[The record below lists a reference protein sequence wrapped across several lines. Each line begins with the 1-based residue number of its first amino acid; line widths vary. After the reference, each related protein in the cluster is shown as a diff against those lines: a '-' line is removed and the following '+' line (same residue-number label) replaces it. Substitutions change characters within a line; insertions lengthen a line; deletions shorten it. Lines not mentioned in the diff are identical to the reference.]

1 MFLRKNKIIVSLLIF
16 VFNCSLLASQQH
28 GKTIQIIT
36 PSLENIGDNYESWL
50 PGQIR
55 DSLREKFRNYT
66 DYTLT
71 IDESNERKLKELQ
84 RKSEGAFYDDQTMIE
99 ACKITNAQFALF
111 TTIRKAGSQYIV
123 SVTILNLTTG
133 INNAIVNSSGKKDV
147 ENLFSGNN
155 SAVDELILKLC
166 DQLDIK
172 LTPTQRFVL
181 QHGTDNLSVEQQ
193 LDLEKQSEINYKK
206 RLDELNKQLS
216 NTIGSTDLD
225 VVAKR
230 QQLEAELS
238 LTEEKQQTALRHQKE
253 LQERLAQEQKDRE
266 QENLRSIALLEK
278 RNALEKEVEEAASK
292 IRKEKL
298 DKQSVLGQ
306 INIIESKKKALVS
319 IRDNVDLRLQELTEE
334 AEYELA
340 EYKTALQNE
349 PLRAGEP
356 EEIALQRRT
365 EKYESRKKEL
375 KQRVEKEQSAVIAK
389 VEKQDSELLKDI
401 RKNQK
406 EIEKKRCVS
415 SFGNE
420 LQVSY
425 GSYDAKNTCWPAHI
439 SLYADGILLDEDEVF
454 IYYENLTGK
463 TVPNLAKA
471 NETVY
476 NNYLDTI
483 DTYNSLLMRGS
494 PILNYELDYKVEA
507 LPDEYP
513 SSYKFT
519 FLELRVKE
527 TSKNKLIQIPKLKVE
542 NLVRNWAPAY
552 DIQKHEKKESEE
564 LKSETQRY
572 RENHFDQTRGNGGF
586 SGLRI
591 GGGYASEN
599 TFCLDL
605 NYSLG
610 FAYTF
615 FIFDLSYTSLP
626 FELKKI
632 SKSDH
637 IISGTAGYGFNKR
650 IMIGPYPPT
659 VFCWSSLGLCY
670 LFLKPDCCNLLE
682 SSDSYISSSGG
693 LFLINRSAVGLE
705 IPFSKRRA
713 IYTQG
718 NLNWI
723 LNKQNNPYITYDVVV
738 GLSLCLN

>member
-1 MFLRKNKIIVSLLIF
+1 M
-16 VFNCSLLASQQH
+16 
-28 GKTIQIIT
+28 
-36 PSLENIGDNYESWL
+36 
-50 PGQIR
+50 
-55 DSLREKFRNYT
+55 
-66 DYTLT
+66 
-71 IDESNERKLKELQ
+71 
-84 RKSEGAFYDDQTMIE
+84 
-99 ACKITNAQFALF
+99 
-111 TTIRKAGSQYIV
+111 
-123 SVTILNLTTG
+123 
-133 INNAIVNSSGKKDV
+133 
-147 ENLFSGNN
+147 
-155 SAVDELILKLC
+155 KLC

-193 LDLEKQSEINYKK
+193 LDWEKQSEINYKK

-406 EIEKKRCVS
+406 EIEKKRSVS

-494 PILNYELDYKVEA
+494 PILNYELYIIH
-507 LPDEYP
+507 
-513 SSYKFT
+513 
-519 FLELRVKE
+519 
-527 TSKNKLIQIPKLKVE
+527 NQ
-542 NLVRNWAPAY
+542 
-552 DIQKHEKKESEE
+552 HKK
-564 LKSETQRY
+564 
-572 RENHFDQTRGNGGF
+572 
-586 SGLRI
+586 
-591 GGGYASEN
+591 
-599 TFCLDL
+599 
-605 NYSLG
+605 
-610 FAYTF
+610 
-615 FIFDLSYTSLP
+615 
-626 FELKKI
+626 
-632 SKSDH
+632 
-637 IISGTAGYGFNKR
+637 
-650 IMIGPYPPT
+650 
-659 VFCWSSLGLCY
+659 
-670 LFLKPDCCNLLE
+670 
-682 SSDSYISSSGG
+682 
-693 LFLINRSAVGLE
+693 
-705 IPFSKRRA
+705 
-713 IYTQG
+713 
-718 NLNWI
+718 
-723 LNKQNNPYITYDVVV
+723 
-738 GLSLCLN
+738 